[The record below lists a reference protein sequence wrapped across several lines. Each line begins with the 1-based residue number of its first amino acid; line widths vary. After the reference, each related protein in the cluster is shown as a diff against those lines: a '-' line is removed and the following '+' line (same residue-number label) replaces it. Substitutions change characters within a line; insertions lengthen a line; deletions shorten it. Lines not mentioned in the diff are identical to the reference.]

1 MNQTPHR
8 TTSEGP
14 EPDGGPATVYPIQ
27 SFLEIQR
34 LMKRLGLTP
43 ADCLQLLAEV
53 LSDLDRQI
61 EEEADGLPFP
71 LAFLDERP

>member
-1 MNQTPHR
+1 MNHRPRR
-8 TTSEGP
+8 TTDESP
-14 EPDGGPATVYPIQ
+14 QPDSGPATVYPIQ

-53 LSDLDRQI
+53 LSDLDRQVDQ
-61 EEEADGLPFP
+61 EDDGLPFP

>member
-1 MNQTPHR
+1 MNQNPR
-8 TTSEGP
+8 QTTSEGP
-14 EPDGGPATVYPIQ
+14 EQDGGPAAVYPIQ

-61 EEEADGLPFP
+61 DQEDDGLPFP
-71 LAFLDERP
+71 LALLDEHP